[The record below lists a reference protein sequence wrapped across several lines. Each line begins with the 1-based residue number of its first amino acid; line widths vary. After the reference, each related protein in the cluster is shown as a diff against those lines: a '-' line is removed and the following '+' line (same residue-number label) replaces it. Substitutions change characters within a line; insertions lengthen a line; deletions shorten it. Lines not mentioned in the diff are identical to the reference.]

1 VVTLALL
8 FGAASAALVGTG
20 VGARFHLGQIN
31 AVDFVSTL
39 AGSFSGPMLR
49 IDNELPDNPR
59 FLNSTALDLRVQP
72 GNPPMTVNSSDKADK
87 ANNLNADRL
96 DNRDSSRF
104 LSVFGKAADSDR
116 LDGKDSTGFF
126 SGKPYVEFGDPLTF
140 SDRQVRTVRESCGP
154 GDVALSGG
162 HESFTSGIPVVR
174 GEVTSGTRWR
184 SSPLPVPTSPRGRT

>member
-1 VVTLALL
+1 MRPPPSRPTLLPSESCQPREKEAEDNAEKRSEDGDVGHQGGGPVRGAVVTLALL

-104 LSVFGKAADSDR
+104 LSVF
-116 LDGKDSTGFF
+116 
-126 SGKPYVEFGDPLTF
+126 
-140 SDRQVRTVRESCGP
+140 
-154 GDVALSGG
+154 
-162 HESFTSGIPVVR
+162 
-174 GEVTSGTRWR
+174 
-184 SSPLPVPTSPRGRT
+184 